1 MSYVPSYLSQLTQAP
16 SCSGASCASRN
27 PNPITL
33 TPAQYANAF
42 EPPFPSGAPIG
53 PNTPTGPSAAEMNN
67 AAAAFAEDMAVD
79 SFIAR
84 TSGRSGGGYLDNI
97 LRLNR
102 GKMARVRM
110 TFNSGGNS
118 SETKVF
124 TGIIETAARDHIVLS
139 DPQTGGRFLLLTIY
153 LDYIEFPEE
162 INYYYPGTN
171 VLNIVDDKVLED
183 NPELVPL
190 YEYQKAKNDKFIA
203 HLENVTLKNSR

>member
-1 MSYVPSYLSQLTQAP
+1 MSYASSYSYPPQVPN
-16 SCSGASCASRN
+16 CSGSCCNSAR
-27 PNPITL
+27 NPITAAEYSAL
-33 TPAQYANAF
+33 I
-42 EPPFPSGAPIG
+42 EPPFPAGATIT
-53 PNTPTGPSAAEMNN
+53 PNTPNGTNLVTVNN
-67 AAAAFAEDMAVD
+67 ATTAFAEDLAVD
-79 SFIAR
+79 NFIAR
-84 TSGRSGGGYLDNI
+84 TSGRGGGGYLDNI

-102 GKMARVRM
+102 GKLARVRM
-110 TFNSGGNS
+110 TFNSGGSS

-171 VLNIVDDKVLED
+171 VLNIVDEKVLQE

-190 YEYQKAKNDKFIA
+190 YEYQKAKKDKFIH
-203 HLENVTLKNSR
+203 HLEALTLKNER

>member
-1 MSYVPSYLSQLTQAP
+1 MSYVSNFSPFPPPTP
-16 SCSGASCASRN
+16 SCSGGNCSPYRAA
-27 PNPITL
+27 L
-33 TPAQYANAF
+33 TPQDYSKMF
-42 EPPFPSGAPIG
+42 EPPFPAGATITPAT
-53 PNTPTGPSAAEMNN
+53 PNGPSLTEINN
-67 AAAAFAEDMAVD
+67 AAASFAEDMVVD
-79 SFIAR
+79 QFINR
-84 TSGRSGGGYLDNI
+84 TAGRGGGGYLDNI

-102 GKMARVRM
+102 GKLARVRM
-110 TFNSGGNS
+110 TFNSGGSS

-171 VLNIVDDKVLED
+171 VLNITDEKVLLD

-203 HLENVTLKNSR
+203 HLEALTLKNER